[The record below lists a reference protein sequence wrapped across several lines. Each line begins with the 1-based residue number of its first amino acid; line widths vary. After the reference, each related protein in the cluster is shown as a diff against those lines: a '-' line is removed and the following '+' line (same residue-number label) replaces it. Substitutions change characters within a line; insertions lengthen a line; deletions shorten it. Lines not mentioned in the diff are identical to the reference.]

1 MTEQLYIKG
10 QLNHMIF
17 HNAEKQFSI
26 ASIKLEETNLDTKE
40 DEFVVKGHL
49 PKLTYGNDYIFYG
62 KMESHPRFGDQFQV
76 FTYEK
81 ELPKTEESLIR
92 YLASDLFYG
101 IGLKTAKKIV
111 GKLGIDTVEKVLKDE
126 TVLDGIV
133 SMKKETKQQF
143 IQDLRL
149 HQGFDRV
156 TVELSK
162 YGIGLQLAQKIY
174 ALHQEKT
181 LDVLTENPY
190 QLVFQI
196 EGFGFQRADEIAQ
209 QIGIRKDHPTRIQ
222 AGILHVLEEESLNG
236 HVFVYE
242 KYLIRQAS
250 ELLFSHG
257 TNGDF
262 SFDIYFQS
270 LIEESLLVKEND
282 RIYLPQ
288 LYFAE
293 EGIASQLARIQEV
306 KEDATYAESELLKL
320 IGDLEEREGISYGE
334 EQYEAI
340 KMALD
345 EKVMILT
352 GGPGTGKT
360 TVVKGILESYQ
371 KLCDKEKTIKDSDYL
386 LCAPTGRAA
395 KRLSESTGMKAKTI
409 HSLLGWSGENEFEY
423 DAGNQLDGKLII
435 IDEFSMVDV
444 WLANRLVKAIPSS
457 MKVILVGDE
466 DQLPSVGP
474 GEVLS
479 DLLKSDCIKV
489 ARLEEIYRQKEDSSI
504 IKLAHAIKNDRF
516 EELDLSKSSDFNFF
530 PTTTE
535 NTAVMIEKIVERA
548 LAKGYTQRDIQVLA
562 PMYRSKAGIHAL
574 NEALQQL
581 FNPPSQQKREIK
593 HFDSIY
599 RSGDKVIQLVNQ
611 PEKKVFNG
619 DIGEIRAIKKPTET
633 ETKKEE
639 MIVDFEGLEVSY
651 TRQDFNQLMLA
662 YAISIHKS
670 QGSEFP
676 IVIIPIVRSFRRMLV
691 KNLIYTAIT
700 RGKSSLIICGEHH
713 ELMDGLRQKN
723 FFNRNTT
730 LVERLKHVWG
740 MSVDEID
747 RNAAIE
753 VSDSAKELS
762 GSQDEASS
770 DKIIETKQVKP
781 KIESEDDYEGLPLED
796 AEKHDDGLSPY
807 DFMD

>member
-26 ASIKLEETNLDTKE
+26 ASIKVEDTNMELDE
-40 DEFVVKGHL
+40 NEFVVKGHF
-49 PKLTYGNDYIFYG
+49 PQLTYGNDYIFYG
-62 KMESHPRFGDQFQV
+62 KTETHARFGEQFHV

-81 ELPKTEESLIR
+81 ELPKTEESLIK
-92 YLASDLFYG
+92 YLSSDLFYG
-101 IGLKTAKKIV
+101 VGLKTAAKIV
-111 GKLGIDTVEKVLKDE
+111 RKLGMQTVEKILDDE

-143 IQDLRL
+143 IRDLKL

-162 YGIGLQLAQKIY
+162 YGIGLQLAQKLY

-181 LDVLTENPY
+181 LTVLKENPY
-190 QLVFQI
+190 DFVFQI
-196 EGFGFQRADEIAQ
+196 EGFGFQRADEIAG
-209 QIGIRKDHPTRIQ
+209 QIGIRNDHPTRIQ
-222 AGILHVLEEESLNG
+222 AGILHILEKESSSG
-236 HVFVYE
+236 HVFVM
-242 KYLIRQAS
+242 KDHLIRQAS
-250 ELLFSHG
+250 DLLFPNEPN
-257 TNGDF
+257 TDV
-262 SFDIYFQS
+262 S
-270 LIEESLLVKEND
+270 LDEPLESLAAETLIVIEND

-293 EGIASQLARIQEV
+293 EGIASQLARIHEV
-306 KEDATYAESELLKL
+306 KDEVHYEESELLKI

-334 EQYEAI
+334 EQYDAI
-340 KMALD
+340 KKALD

-371 KLCDKEKTIKDSDYL
+371 RLGDSDKNIKDSDYL

-395 KRLSESTGMKAKTI
+395 KRLSESTGKKAKTI
-409 HSLLGWSGENEFEY
+409 HSLLGWSGEDEFEY
-423 DAGNQLDGKLII
+423 NEGNQLDGKLII

-444 WLANRLVKAIPSS
+444 WLANRLFKAIPSS

-479 DLLKSDCIKV
+479 DLLKSECVPV
-489 ARLEEIYRQKEDSSI
+489 ARLTEIYRQKEDSSI
-504 IKLAHAIKNDRF
+504 IKLAHAIKNDRLD
-516 EELDLSKSSDFNFF
+516 ELDLSKSGDFNFF

-535 NTAVMIEKIVERA
+535 NTAAMIEKIVERA
-548 LAKGYTQRDIQVLA
+548 LAKGYSQRDIQVLA

-574 NEALQQL
+574 NETLQNL
-581 FNPPSQQKREIK
+581 FNPADQKKREIK
-593 HFDSIY
+593 HFDTVY

-619 DIGEIRAIKKPTET
+619 DIGEIRAIKKSTET
-633 ETKKEE
+633 ESKKEE
-639 MIVDFEGLEVSY
+639 MIVDFDGLEVTY
-651 TRQDFNQLMLA
+651 TRQEFNQFMLA

-700 RGKSSLIICGEHH
+700 RGKSSLIICGEYNQ
-713 ELMDGLRQKN
+713 LMDGLQQRN
-723 FFNRNTT
+723 FFIRNTT
-730 LVERLKHVWG
+730 LVQRLQFVWG
-740 MSVDEID
+740 KDVQTIETERADATKQEVVGD
-747 RNAAIE
+747 RAADHPQKK
-753 VSDSAKELS
+753 VTV
-762 GSQDEASS
+762 SQDS
-770 DKIIETKQVKP
+770 DDE
-781 KIESEDDYEGLPLED
+781 YGLPLED

-807 DFMD
+807 DFM